1 MSEIYARS
9 VGSNRPLS
17 SKKIR
22 EMKKKALQSYQKIS
36 TIKQMSDK
44 EKELSGAS
52 AEKDLD
58 SFIKKS

>member
-1 MSEIYARS
+1 MSEVYARP
-9 VGSNRPLS
+9 GSNHRPLS

-36 TIKQMSDK
+36 TIKEMSDK
-44 EKELSGAS
+44 EKELSGAN